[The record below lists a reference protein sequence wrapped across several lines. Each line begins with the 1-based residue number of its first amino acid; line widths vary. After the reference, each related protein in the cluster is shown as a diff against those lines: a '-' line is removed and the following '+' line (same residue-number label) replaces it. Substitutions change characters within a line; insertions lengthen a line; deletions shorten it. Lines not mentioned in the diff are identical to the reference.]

1 MKKYQFYGWEQA
13 DVPATSKTYE
23 KIKNPKELYDILSE
37 IWCADTCAPRMR
49 ERWSKE
55 NQTLGQCS
63 ITAFLAQDIFGGK
76 VYGILRPGGNY
87 HCYNV
92 VGDCCF
98 DLTSEQFGDEILDYR
113 ENPEQFREVHFQKEE
128 KRQRYEYLKKEL
140 ETYIGRAS
148 EQTKQ
153 LYKVLLSKGY
163 PKELCAEIAYKNMN
177 TDYTA
182 TRMLGYLYR
191 VTNPRIE
198 DLVDEMLA
206 ILSDREAIIQK
217 NNLPN
222 GLYVIV
228 LRNGDKR
235 KVIKYLY

>member
-13 DVPATSKTYE
+13 DVPAVSETYK

-98 DLTSEQFGDEILDYR
+98 DLTSEQFGEEVLDYR

-140 ETYIGRAS
+140 ETYLGRAS

-163 PKELCAEIAYKNMN
+163 PEELCAEIAYKNMN

-217 NNLPN
+217 KELEHAQAVINDMYKN
-222 GLYVIV
+222 GL
-228 LRNGDKR
+228 
-235 KVIKYLY
+235 

>member
-13 DVPATSKTYE
+13 DVPAVSETYK
-23 KIKNPKELYDILSE
+23 KIKNPRELYNILSD

-49 ERWSKE
+49 ERWSPE
-55 NQTLGQCS
+55 NKTLGQCS

-87 HCYNV
+87 HV

-140 ETYIGRAS
+140 ETYLGRAS

-217 NNLPN
+217 KELEHAQAVINDMYKN
-222 GLYVIV
+222 GL
-228 LRNGDKR
+228 
-235 KVIKYLY
+235 